1 MKQKFSSIF
10 ITGASSGLGRALA
23 LALATKKTTL
33 FLTGRNETR
42 LKEVAALCAQKGA
55 QVHTFI
61 FDVRDRE
68 KAKESLKKAMKIC
81 PLDLVIINAG
91 VSLAMAQDQDP
102 KTPLYTL
109 FDTNVGGV
117 VNTSIP
123 ALSLLLNQGHGHLCF
138 ISSMAGF
145 RGLPSCPAYAASK
158 NFVRAWAEGLSVAV
172 PKDIHIS
179 CVCPGFIKTP
189 LTDKNTFKMPGLMSA
204 DKAAH
209 IIIRALS
216 KNKRLITFPW
226 FLSFFAGLAGLLPS
240 SLILPI
246 LAHLPKKAEEI
257 DVLHRPF

>member
-23 LALATKKTTL
+23 LALSTPKTTL
-33 FLTGRNETR
+33 FLTGRNEKR
-42 LKEVAALCAQKGA
+42 LKEVATLCTQKGGT
-55 QVHTFI
+55 VHTFI

-81 PLDLVIINAG
+81 PLNLVIINAG
-91 VSLAMAQDQDP
+91 VSLAVAQDQDH

-109 FDTNVGGV
+109 FDTNIGGV

-123 ALSLLLNQGHGHLCF
+123 ALNLLLNQGHGHLCF

-145 RGLPSCPAYAASK
+145 RGLPSCPSYAASK
-158 NFVRAWAEGLSVAV
+158 NFVRAWAEGLSIAV

-189 LTDKNTFKMPGLMSA
+189 LTDKNTFKMPGLISA
-204 DKAAH
+204 DKAAR
-209 IIIRALS
+209 IIIIGLI

-226 FLSFFAGLAGLLPS
+226 FLAFFAGLANMLPS
-240 SLILPI
+240 CLILPI
-246 LAHLPKKAEEI
+246 LSHLPKKAEEI
-257 DVLHRPF
+257 EVLNHPF